1 MSAITSTRC
10 LRFMMWC
17 SVGILLL
24 AVVSIVL
31 ILVRW
36 AESGDPPSV
45 VSAVS
50 VMLSLATGILLLW
63 ASRRTLGRLS
73 RTQPP
78 ADE

>member
-1 MSAITSTRC
+1 MSAITSTRW

-17 SVGILLL
+17 GVGILLL

-45 VSAVS
+45 LSAVS
-50 VMLSLATGILLLW
+50 VMLSLATGILLLC
-63 ASRRTLGRLS
+63 ASRRMLRRLS
-73 RTQPP
+73 RAQPP
-78 ADE
+78 VGE

>member
-1 MSAITSTRC
+1 
-10 LRFMMWC
+10 MMWC
-17 SVGILLL
+17 GVGILLL

-31 ILVRW
+31 ILVRG

-63 ASRRTLGRLS
+63 ASRRMLRRLS
-73 RTQPP
+73 GAQPP
-78 ADE
+78 AGE